1 MYFEYQNFEGENDE
15 ILEIVSSDSVLGL
28 LKRIDNKNIK
38 ISLPLCLDIGKLDGL
53 KSYNR
58 NELLKYCRYDKNF
71 DFYSDI
77 EKLIELS
84 KNAKKIRVWSSHLDS
99 DDYCLLLFICN
110 LLKDKNISVIFSE
123 EFRFSATTISC
134 CDANDILNFEN
145 KEHIL
150 KKYEI
155 EDYCNEWKKVIDEN
169 SELRFMING
178 NIVSCNI
185 DYFDNK
191 MLDRLKELG
200 EIPIN
205 QFVAS
210 LMVNPIIPRVIYS
223 DWIYIY
229 LINELEKK
237 KLIKFSFKN
246 NEKYISI
253 A

>member
-1 MYFEYQNFEGENDE
+1 MVQE
-15 ILEIVSSDSVLGL
+15 
-28 LKRIDNKNIK
+28 
-38 ISLPLCLDIGKLDGL
+38 
-53 KSYNR
+53 
-58 NELLKYCRYDKNF
+58 
-71 DFYSDI
+71 
-77 EKLIELS
+77 
-84 KNAKKIRVWSSHLDS
+84 
-99 DDYCLLLFICN
+99 
-110 LLKDKNISVIFSE
+110 
-123 EFRFSATTISC
+123 
-134 CDANDILNFEN
+134 
-145 KEHIL
+145 
-150 KKYEI
+150 
-155 EDYCNEWKKVIDEN
+155 VIDEN